1 MSNNDLQRT
10 IAVVGGDLMARSR
23 IEAAATAHSLDVQ
36 RLSQDDLGSL
46 AEPPAVEL
54 VVLDLDSGG
63 RTLIDAWSSLAGD
76 SGPRAVGYFSH
87 VDVALGDHARAKGVE
102 ALPRGRFW
110 RSLDEILAA
119 I

>member
-1 MSNNDLQRT
+1 MTNNEARRS

-23 IEAAATAHSLDVQ
+23 IEAAATANSLDVQ
-36 RLSQDDLGSL
+36 RLSQDDLGAL
-46 AEPPAVEL
+46 EETLAVEL

-63 RTLIDAWSSLAGD
+63 RALIDAWASVAGQ
-76 SGPRAVGYFSH
+76 SGPRAIGYFSH
-87 VDVALGDHARAKGVE
+87 VDADLGDHARSKGVE

-119 I
+119 L

>member
-1 MSNNDLQRT
+1 MTEKDGRRR

-23 IEAAATAHSLDVQ
+23 IEAAATANSLDVQ

-46 AEPPAVEL
+46 AEAPAVEL
-54 VVLDLDSGG
+54 VILDLDSGG
-63 RTLIDAWSSLAGD
+63 RELIGAWASVAGQ
-76 SGPRAVGYFSH
+76 SGPRAIGYFSH
-87 VDVALGDHARAKGVE
+87 VDAGLGDHARSKGVE

-119 I
+119 L

>member
-1 MSNNDLQRT
+1 MSNDEPQRV
-10 IAVVGGDLMARSR
+10 IAVVGGDLMALSR
-23 IEAAATAHSLDVQ
+23 IEAAATANSLDLQ
-36 RLSQDDLGSL
+36 RLSQDDLESL
-46 AEPPAVEL
+46 DEPPAVEL

-63 RTLIDAWSSLAGD
+63 RALVDVWSSLAGD

-87 VDVALGDHARAKGVE
+87 VDATLGDHARAKGVE

-119 I
+119 L